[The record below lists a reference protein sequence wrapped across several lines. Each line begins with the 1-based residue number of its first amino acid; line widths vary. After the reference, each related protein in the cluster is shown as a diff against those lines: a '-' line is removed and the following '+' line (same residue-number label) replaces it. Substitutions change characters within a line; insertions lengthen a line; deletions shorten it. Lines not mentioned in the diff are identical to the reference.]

1 MAPRFGSHA
10 QRGSTKNSCPPPCSQ
25 CNAIHAKLH
34 CQGKDPSSR
43 HELPNSKSPIGMV
56 HSTDRTSLRL
66 PSEDSAIPLCFF
78 FTCCWLCLIVWL
90 IGLVGLIVW
99 LPLGFLLIAF
109 GVLTHCLWGSY
120 LQQFKTFA
128 THNSRN
134 DPDMPRLW
142 WGGLC
147 LKGQFLPRRGICL
160 KKRMSHENSYVTPPG
175 DGIKNTLDELVEP
188 EGWGAK
194 LLNFCPAGGF
204 A

>member
-25 CNAIHAKLH
+25 CNAIHAGLH

-56 HSTDRTSLRL
+56 HSTDRTSLL
-66 PSEDSAIPLCFF
+66 PPSEDSAIPLCFF

-90 IGLVGLIVW
+90 FGWLDWLVWLFDCLWGSYS

-109 GVLTHCLWGSY
+109 GVLTCN
-120 LQQFKTFA
+120 
-128 THNSRN
+128 NS
-134 DPDMPRLW
+134 
-142 WGGLC
+142 
-147 LKGQFLPRRGICL
+147 
-160 KKRMSHENSYVTPPG
+160 
-175 DGIKNTLDELVEP
+175 
-188 EGWGAK
+188 K
-194 LLNFCPAGGF
+194 LLQPITLEMTQTCLGFGGEACAWKVNFCPAGGF